1 MLMPTVIPVAVDDFD
16 RWAEYFDRICA
27 ESGQGGLPLFSP
39 FDISPFAL
47 SPERRTR
54 FESSLL
60 VPVRQPGWMRAWAVE
75 DSAGRMVAHLDLNG
89 SNIPSEMHRATLGIG
104 CERAFYRQGIGTK
117 LMQRAMDFA
126 SSHGIEWI
134 DLSVFSENVPAMSL
148 YRSLGF
154 VETGRR
160 EDRFRLSGR
169 SVDDIAM
176 SLRLPSSYLHQSTVV
191 Q

>member
-1 MLMPTVIPVAVDDFD
+1 
-16 RWAEYFDRICA
+16 
-27 ESGQGGLPLFSP
+27 
-39 FDISPFAL
+39 
-47 SPERRTR
+47 
-54 FESSLL
+54 
-60 VPVRQPGWMRAWAVE
+60 
-75 DSAGRMVAHLDLNG
+75 
-89 SNIPSEMHRATLGIG
+89 
-104 CERAFYRQGIGTK
+104 
-117 LMQRAMDFA
+117 MQRAMDFA